1 VLGDREVPCS
11 GGRAPR
17 CFGVQQG
24 LLEQDGGVAYLHPDA
39 IKLLESFS
47 LRTIHD
53 NESALVAML
62 LLSYSSRVVSE
73 RGSMLAGIELVRS
86 AIRGFR
92 SFVRFYSDI
101 YLPTLSTWYSS
112 F

>member
-1 VLGDREVPCS
+1 VLGHREVPCS

-39 IKLLESFS
+39 TKLLESFS
-47 LRTIHD
+47 LRTIYD
-53 NESALVAML
+53 NKAALVTML

-73 RGSMLAGIELVRS
+73 RGSMLAGIKLVRS
-86 AIRGFR
+86 AITVSRA
-92 SFVRFYSDI
+92 FVRCCSDV